1 MTEAAVLYTR
11 CSSAEQVESGL
22 GLADQE
28 ARCRAYA
35 EMRGL
40 SVAEVVTDAGV
51 SGGKRLESRSGGSRV
66 LALTRGRRPKVRHVI
81 ALKLDRCFRSAADA
95 LAVTAAWN
103 KRRVTLHLVDFGGSS
118 LDLSSAMGRMF
129 LTMAAGFAELER
141 GLVSERTRAALA
153 VKRRR
158 GEYTGGEPPFGYRVE
173 EGALVEDP
181 EEREVLDLICEL
193 RGEGLS
199 FQTIADALNARD
211 AANREAALWRKE
223 RVYRLWRREAQAA

>member
-1 MTEAAVLYTR
+1 MTAAICYLR
-11 CSSAEQVESGL
+11 CSSAEQAESGL

-28 ARCRAYA
+28 GRCRAYA

-40 SVAEVVTDAGV
+40 QVVEVVTEAGV
-51 SGGKRLESRSGGSRV
+51 SGGKRLETRPGGSRV
-66 LALTRGRRPKVRHVI
+66 LALTGGRRPQVRHVI

-153 VKRRR
+153 VKRQR

-173 EGALVEDP
+173 DGVLVED
-181 EEREVLDLICEL
+181 EDEREVLALICEL

-199 FQTIADALNARD
+199 FQAIADALNARD
-211 AANREAALWRKE
+211 ATNREAAVWRKE
-223 RVYRLWRREAQAA
+223 RVYRLWRRETQAA